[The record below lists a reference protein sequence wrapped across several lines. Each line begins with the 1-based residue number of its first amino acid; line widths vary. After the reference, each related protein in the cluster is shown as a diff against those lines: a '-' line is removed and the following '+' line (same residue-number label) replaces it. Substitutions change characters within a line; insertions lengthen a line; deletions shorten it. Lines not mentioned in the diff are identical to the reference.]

1 MQIKRN
7 ILFALLL
14 LATSAVAQEQMALQ
28 DNPAK
33 ASTVCKLLLMSGK
46 VPSYYCDCWDDNTD
60 FKLPM
65 DITIKKDD
73 WYKCSL
79 GQLKNGMTAYLY
91 SDCDVTLDVYGDCAL
106 FSPSY
111 TYTFTQNQARDV
123 DGEKI
128 VAKVTEKLAELGMS
142 YSDDRLVYFRI
153 SPVGSGTG
161 RLLCCTYNQGPTST
175 CSDILPL
182 LMSMTFVSSHQNDVY
197 LLSADLLPETDGISV
212 HWDSDVDCTL
222 RVARGNCNAD
232 AVLEAEMLAGD
243 TYRLP
248 MELLNEVRESGEDLY
263 LQFGHKKNTVGRLR
277 LGTYTPDPPATPDP
291 PTTPTATD
299 QLHNAA
305 TNTQLRMT
313 REGVLYIERAGEK
326 YSVLGQRL

>member
-1 MQIKRN
+1 MKRY
-7 ILFALLL
+7 IYIALLL
-14 LATSAVAQEQMALQ
+14 LATAAVAQEQMALQ

-33 ASTVCKLLLMSGK
+33 ASIVCKLLLMSGK
-46 VPSYYCDCWDDNTD
+46 VPSYYCDCLEDNTD

-65 DITIKKDD
+65 DITLKASQ
-73 WYKCSL
+73 WYDCTL

-91 SDCDVTLDVYGDCAL
+91 SDCDVTLDIYGSCSL

-111 TYTFTQNQARDV
+111 TYTFEQNQARDV
-123 DGEKI
+123 DGEK
-128 VAKVTEKLAELGMS
+128 VVEKVTEKRAEVGLD
-142 YSDDRLVYFRI
+142 YSDKMTVYFRI
-153 SPVGSGTG
+153 SPVGKGTA
-161 RLLCCTYNQGPTST
+161 RLLCCAYNQGPAST

-182 LMSMTFVSSHQNDVY
+182 LMSMTFVSSHPNDVY
-197 LLSADLLPETDGISV
+197 QLSADQLPDTNGVSV
-212 HWDSDVDCTL
+212 HWDSDVNCTL
-222 RVARGNCNAD
+222 SISRGSCTAA
-232 AVLEAEMLAGD
+232 AVLEAEVLAGE

-263 LQFGHKKNTVGRLR
+263 LQFGHQKNTVGRLR

-299 QLHNAA
+299 QMHNAA
-305 TNTQLRMT
+305 THTQLRMT

>member
-1 MQIKRN
+1 MKRY
-7 ILFALLL
+7 IYIALLL
-14 LATSAVAQEQMALQ
+14 LATAAVAQEQMALQ

-33 ASTVCKLLLMSGK
+33 ASIVCKLLLMSGK
-46 VPSYYCDCWDDNTD
+46 VPSYYCDCSEDNTD

-65 DITIKKDD
+65 DITPNASK
-73 WYKCSL
+73 WYACTLK
-79 GQLKNGMTAYLY
+79 QLKNGMTAYLY
-91 SDCDVTLDVYGDCAL
+91 SDCDVTLDIYGSCAL

-111 TYTFTQNQARDV
+111 TYTFAQNQARDV
-123 DGEKI
+123 DGDKVVEKM
-128 VAKVTEKLAELGMS
+128 TEKLAEYGMS
-142 YSDDRLVYFRI
+142 YDENMSVYFRI
-153 SPVGSGTG
+153 SPVGKGTA
-161 RLLCCTYNQGPTST
+161 RLLCYAYNEGPAST

-182 LMSMTFVSSHQNDVY
+182 LMSMTFVSSHPNDVY
-197 LLSADLLPETDGISV
+197 QLSADQLPDTNGVSV
-212 HWDSDVDCTL
+212 HWDSDVNCTL
-222 RVARGNCNAD
+222 SISRGSCTAA
-232 AVLEAEMLAGD
+232 AVLEAEVLAGD

-299 QLHNAA
+299 QLHNA
-305 TNTQLRMT
+305 TTHTQLRMT

>member
-1 MQIKRN
+1 MKRY
-7 ILFALLL
+7 IYIALLL
-14 LATSAVAQEQMALQ
+14 LATTAVAQEQMGLQ
-28 DNPAK
+28 DQPDK
-33 ASTVCKLLLMSGK
+33 ASWYCELQEAMGI
-46 VPSYYCDCWDDNTD
+46 VPSYYCECSEEKSS

-65 DITIKKDD
+65 DITLKASQ
-73 WYKCSL
+73 WYDCTL

-91 SDCDVTLDVYGDCAL
+91 SDCDVTLDIYGACTL

-111 TYTFTQNQARDV
+111 TYTFEQNQARDV
-123 DGEKI
+123 DGEK
-128 VAKVTEKLAELGMS
+128 VVEKVTEKLAEVGLS
-142 YSDDRLVYFRI
+142 YSDKMTVYFRI
-153 SPVGSGTG
+153 SPVGKGTA
-161 RLLCCTYNQGPTST
+161 RLLCCAYDQGPAST

-182 LMSMTFVSSHQNDVY
+182 LMSMTFVSSHTNDVY
-197 LLSADLLPETDGISV
+197 LLSADQLPDTNGVSV
-212 HWDSDVDCTL
+212 HWDSDVNCTL
-222 RVARGNCNAD
+222 SISRGSCTAA
-232 AVLEAEMLAGD
+232 AVLEAEVLAGD

-263 LQFGHKKNTVGRLR
+263 LQFGHKKNTVGRLH
-277 LGTYTPDPPATPDP
+277 LGTYTPEPPATPDP

-305 TNTQLRMT
+305 THTQLRMT

>member
-1 MQIKRN
+1 MKRY
-7 ILFALLL
+7 IYIALLL
-14 LATSAVAQEQMALQ
+14 LATAVVAQEQMGLQ
-28 DNPAK
+28 DQPDK
-33 ASTVCKLLLMSGK
+33 ASWLCELQEKTGL
-46 VPSYYCDCWDDNTD
+46 VPSYYCECYEEKSS

-65 DITIKKDD
+65 DITLKASK
-73 WYKCSL
+73 WYDCTL

-91 SDCDVTLDVYGDCAL
+91 SDCDVTLDIYGSCSL

-111 TYTFTQNQARDV
+111 TYTFEQNQARDV
-123 DGEKI
+123 DGEK
-128 VAKVTEKLAELGMS
+128 VVNKVTEKLAEVGLS
-142 YSDDRLVYFRI
+142 YSDKMTVYFRI
-153 SPVGSGTG
+153 SPVGKGTA
-161 RLLCCTYNQGPTST
+161 RLLCCAYNQGPAST

-182 LMSMTFVSSHQNDVY
+182 LMSMTFVSSHPNDVY
-197 LLSADLLPETDGISV
+197 QLSADQLPDTNGVSV
-212 HWDSDVDCTL
+212 HWDSDVNCTL
-222 RVARGNCNAD
+222 SISRGSCTAA
-232 AVLEAEMLAGD
+232 AVLEAEVLAGD

-305 TNTQLRMT
+305 THTQLRMT
-313 REGVLYIERAGEK
+313 PEGVLYIERAGEK

>member
-1 MQIKRN
+1 MKRY
-7 ILFALLL
+7 IYIALLL

-33 ASTVCKLLLMSGK
+33 ASPVCKLLLMSGQ
-46 VPSYYCDCWDDNTD
+46 VPSYYCDCSEDNTD

-65 DITIKKDD
+65 DITPDASK
-73 WYKCSL
+73 WYACTLK
-79 GQLKNGMTAYLY
+79 QLKNGMTAYLY
-91 SDCDVTLDVYGDCAL
+91 SDCDVTLDIYGSCAL

-111 TYTFTQNQARDV
+111 TYTFEQNQARDV
-123 DGEKI
+123 DGDKVVEKM
-128 VAKVTEKLAELGMS
+128 TEKLAEYGMS
-142 YSDDRLVYFRI
+142 YDENMSVYFRI
-153 SPVGSGTG
+153 SPVGSGTA
-161 RLLCCTYNQGPTST
+161 RLLCYAYNEGPAST

-182 LMSMTFVSSHQNDVY
+182 LMSMTFVSSHHNDVY
-197 LLSADLLPETDGISV
+197 LLSADQLPDTNGVSV
-212 HWDSDVDCTL
+212 HWDSDVNCTL
-222 RVARGNCNAD
+222 SISRGSCTAA
-232 AVLEAEMLAGD
+232 AVLEAEVLAGD

-248 MELLNEVRESGEDLY
+248 MELLDQVRESGEDLY
-263 LQFGHKKNTVGRLR
+263 LQFGHKKNTVGRIR

-305 TNTQLRMT
+305 THTQLRMT

>member
-1 MQIKRN
+1 MKRY
-7 ILFALLL
+7 IYIALLL
-14 LATSAVAQEQMALQ
+14 LATAAVAQEQMALQ

-33 ASTVCKLLLMSGK
+33 ASIVCKLLLMSGK
-46 VPSYYCDCWDDNTD
+46 VPSYYCDCLEDNTD

-65 DITIKKDD
+65 DITLKASQ
-73 WYKCSL
+73 WYDCTL

-91 SDCDVTLDVYGDCAL
+91 SDCDVTLDIYGACTL

-111 TYTFTQNQARDV
+111 TYTFEQNQARDV
-123 DGEKI
+123 DGEK
-128 VAKVTEKLAELGMS
+128 VVEKVTEKLAEYGMS
-142 YSDDRLVYFRI
+142 YDENMSVYFRI
-153 SPVGSGTG
+153 SPVGKGTA
-161 RLLCCTYNQGPTST
+161 RLLCYAYNEGPAST

-182 LMSMTFVSSHQNDVY
+182 LMSMTFVSSHPNDVY
-197 LLSADLLPETDGISV
+197 QLSADQLPDTNGVSV
-212 HWDSDVDCTL
+212 HWDSDVNCTL
-222 RVARGNCNAD
+222 SISRGSCTAA
-232 AVLEAEMLAGD
+232 AVLEAEVLAGD

-263 LQFGHKKNTVGRLR
+263 LQFGHKKNTVGRIR

-305 TNTQLRMT
+305 THTQLRMT